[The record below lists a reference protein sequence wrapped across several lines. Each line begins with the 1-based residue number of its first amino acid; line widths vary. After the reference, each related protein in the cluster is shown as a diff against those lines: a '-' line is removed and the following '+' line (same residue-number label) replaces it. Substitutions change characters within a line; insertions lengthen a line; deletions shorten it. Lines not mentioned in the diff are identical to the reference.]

1 MASSIDDSPECLRQA
16 IDDELESLEKTA
28 RALKHRR
35 NALAPISRLP
45 PETIAIVFSFLSLPR
60 DYVRLFTGDK
70 QDYLSWLRV
79 SHVCH
84 RWREIALDQ
93 PRFWSRIDFTTLTSA
108 AVTEVLSRSKMAPLE
123 LEANLSCV
131 HWGTDR
137 LDAFR
142 EQLASHVSHT
152 CRLSITADGHDLQ
165 SIVDRLTSPAP
176 ALEWLSL
183 VVEDETYLRL
193 GISAKVNIPLVLFD
207 GTAPRLSRLQ
217 LDHCDINWMSPLFKG
232 LRVLELQ
239 TLTTRPSLGEW
250 LDAME
255 QMEQLETLV
264 VNYAT
269 PKAPSVGMPV
279 SEPTRVVTHPSL
291 TQLNLSASA
300 SDCTLALAHLVLPA
314 LIRLRVDVTS
324 DLPGGDDVRAL
335 IPYFSRNAHGPRDS
349 GPLRSILVSGEPS
362 LTEVVMWTAAGAD
375 MEVQNPVSLIS
386 ATLSARAIFTAS
398 GHTWRF
404 GTDVEIFDATLAAL
418 PLGSLNTLT
427 VQNSS
432 RFTERLWLAHAP
444 RWPSLE
450 RVRLVGTVVK
460 SFTTVLV
467 IHTPSEGPLLPSLAE
482 LSLLNT
488 LHTDDMSLLLDMLT
502 RRVEQGVPLEALD
515 LRACEA
521 TEQAVR
527 LLGEIVVDVQG
538 PDAGFRS
545 TGWWPTLSNWSR
557 DMGLLLFHRDS
568 DGNDD
573 GDEDDGGLS
582 DTSLMLN
589 HPWYHGYNNSDDE
602 DEDDEDEGFGWF

>member
-1 MASSIDDSPECLRQA
+1 MASRIDDSPECLRQA
-16 IDDELESLEKTA
+16 IDEELESLEKTA
-28 RALKHRR
+28 RTLKLRR

-60 DYVRLFTGDK
+60 EYARLLTGDK
-70 QDYLSWLRV
+70 QDHLAWLRV

-84 RWREIALDQ
+84 RWREIALNQ
-93 PRFWSRIDFTTLTSA
+93 PRFWSHVDFTTLTSA
-108 AVTEVLSRSKMAPLE
+108 GATEVLSRSKMAPLE

-131 HWGTDR
+131 HWARDR

-142 EQLASHVSHT
+142 TQLANHVSHT
-152 CRLSITADGHDLQ
+152 CRLNITADGHDLQ
-165 SIVDRLTSPAP
+165 SIIDQLKSPAP
-176 ALEWLSL
+176 ALERLSL
-183 VVEDETYLRL
+183 VVEDEAYLRM
-193 GISAKVNIPLVLFD
+193 GISANVKIPLALFD
-207 GTAPRLSRLQ
+207 CTAPRLSRLQ
-217 LDHCDINWMSPLFKG
+217 LDHCNISWKSPLLKG
-232 LRVLELQ
+232 LRILELQ
-239 TLTTRPSLGEW
+239 TLSTRPGLGEW

-255 QMEQLETLV
+255 QMLQLDTLV

-269 PKAPSVGMPV
+269 PRAPPV
-279 SEPTRVVTHPSL
+279 DTPASHPTRVITHPSL
-291 TQLNLSASA
+291 KQLNLAASA

-314 LIRLRVDVTS
+314 LTRVRVDVTS

-335 IPYFSRNAHGPRDS
+335 IPYFSRNAHGSQDD

-375 MEVQNPVSLIS
+375 MEVQNPVSLIG

-404 GTDVEIFDATLAAL
+404 GTDVEIFDAILAAL

-432 RFTERLWLAHAP
+432 RFPERLWLSHAP
-444 RWPSLE
+444 RWPLLE
-450 RVRLVGTVVK
+450 RVRLVGTVAK
-460 SFTTVLV
+460 SFTTVLATD
-467 IHTPSEGPLLPSLAE
+467 IPPEGPLLPSFIN

-488 LHTDDMSLLLDMLT
+488 LHPDDTSHLLDMLI
-502 RRVEQGVPLEALD
+502 RRVEQGVPLESLD

-521 TEQAVR
+521 TDRTVQ
-527 LLGEIVVDVQG
+527 LFGEIVADVQG

-557 DMGLLLFHRDS
+557 DMGLLLFHRDV
-568 DGNDD
+568 DGNEG
-573 GDEDDGGLS
+573 GDEDEGVLS
-582 DTSLMLN
+582 DYSLMLN
-589 HPWYHGYNNSDDE
+589 PPWLHGYVNSEDE
-602 DEDDEDEGFGWF
+602 DEDDENEELEWW

>member
-16 IDDELESLEKTA
+16 IDDELESLDKTA
-28 RALKHRR
+28 RSLKLRR

-60 DYVRLFTGDK
+60 EYVRLFTGDK
-70 QDYLSWLRV
+70 QDHLSWLRV

-84 RWREIALDQ
+84 RWRETALDQ

-131 HWGTDR
+131 HWGNDR

-165 SIVDRLTSPAP
+165 SIVDRLVSPAP

-217 LDHCDINWMSPLFKG
+217 LDHCDVNWMLPLFKG

-239 TLTTRPSLGEW
+239 TLSTRPSLGEW

-255 QMEQLETLV
+255 QMQQLEKLV
-264 VNYAT
+264 VCYAT
-269 PKAPSVGMPV
+269 PKAPSVGRPF

-314 LIRLRVDVTS
+314 LNRVRVDVTS
-324 DLPGGDDVRAL
+324 DVPGGDDVRAL

-349 GPLRSILVSGEPS
+349 EPLQSILVSGEPS
-362 LTEVVMWTAAGAD
+362 LTEVVMWTSAGAD

-444 RWPSLE
+444 RWPLLE

-460 SFTTVLV
+460 SFTTVL
-467 IHTPSEGPLLPSLAE
+467 IKHTPSEGPLLPSLTK

-488 LHTDDMSLLLDMLT
+488 LRTDDTSQLLDMLT
-502 RRVEQGVPLEALD
+502 RRVEQGVPIEALD

-521 TEQAVR
+521 TEEAVR
-527 LLGEIVVDVQG
+527 LFGEIVVDVQG
-538 PDAGFRS
+538 PDVGFRS
-545 TGWWPTLSNWSR
+545 SGWWPTLSNWSR
-557 DMGLLLFHRDS
+557 DMGLLLFHRDG
-568 DGNDD
+568 DGNED
-573 GDEDDGGLS
+573 GDEDDGALS
-582 DTSLMLN
+582 DHSLMLN
-589 HPWYHGYNNSDDE
+589 PPWFQGYVNSD
-602 DEDDEDEGFGWF
+602 DEDDEDEGFGWW